1 MNIGASSTVWPET
14 YGLAERRVLEIQ
26 AKLHRWAGADG
37 GRRFDDLF
45 NLVTDPAFLMVAW
58 ERVRTN
64 RGARTAGVDGMT
76 ARYIQVV
83 RGQEAFLADIR
94 ADLRAGVF
102 APVPVR
108 ERMIPKASGK
118 LRRLGIPTVR
128 DRVVQAALK
137 LVLEPI
143 FEAGFRPC
151 SYGFRPNRR
160 AQDAIAEIQFFGT
173 KGYGWV
179 LEADIEACFDTIDH
193 PALMDRVR
201 QRVGDRR
208 VLRLVKAF
216 LKAGVLR
223 AHVGY
228 EESRAGTPQGG
239 ILSPLLANIALSVLD
254 DFFVQT
260 WQCEMGRKAQRD
272 TRRRNGRCNWRL
284 VRYADDFVVMVAG
297 ERVHAEALRDEIAQ
311 VLARVGLVLSGPKTR
326 VVHLDEGFDFL
337 GWRIQRRRQRGSA
350 KRFVYTYPA
359 KKALASIVGKV
370 RTITARTAHRHLS
383 DLLRRLN
390 PVLRGWCSYFRHG
403 VSKATFS
410 YLSRYAWR
418 RVLIWLR
425 KRHTGVAWRHLI
437 RRYLPGWKPTHDGIV
452 LFDPQTVAIVR
463 YRYRGTKIPTPW
475 GRWHQPAP
483 PTVA

>member
-1 MNIGASSTVWPET
+1 MNTGVPPSGWPET
-14 YGLAERRVLEIQ
+14 YGQAERRVLEIQ
-26 AKLHRWAGADG
+26 AKLHRWASADG
-37 GRRFDDLF
+37 ARRFDDLF

-64 RGARTAGVDGMT
+64 KGARTAGVDGMT
-76 ARYIQVV
+76 AHYIQVV
-83 RGQEAFLADIR
+83 RGQEAFLT
-94 ADLRAGVF
+94 DLRAGLKSGVF

-108 ERMIPKASGK
+108 ERMIPKTNGK

-160 AQDAIAEIQFFGT
+160 AQDAIAEIHHFGS
-173 KGYGWV
+173 KGYLWV

-193 PALMDRVR
+193 TALMDRVR
-201 QRVGDRR
+201 RRVGDRR

-223 AHVGY
+223 AHVGF

-239 ILSPLLANIALSVLD
+239 ILSPLLANVALSVLD
-254 DFFVQT
+254 DAYVEA
-260 WQCEMGRKAQRD
+260 WQQEMGTKWRRE
-272 TRRRNGRCNWRL
+272 TLRRNGGCTWRL
-284 VRYADDFVVMVAG
+284 VRYADDFVVMVSG
-297 ERVHAEALRDEIAQ
+297 QRQHAEALRERIAG
-311 VLARVGLVLSGPKTR
+311 VLAGVGLRLSGPKTQ

-350 KRFVYTYPA
+350 KRYVYTYPA

-370 RTITARTAHRHLS
+370 RTITARTAHTHLS
-383 DLLRRLN
+383 DLLRTLN
-390 PVLRGWCSYFRHG
+390 ASLRGWCTYFRHG
-403 VSKATFS
+403 VSNATFS
-410 YLSRYAWR
+410 YLSRFAWR
-418 RVLIWLR
+418 RVLRWLR
-425 KRHTGVAWRHLI
+425 KRHPGVAWKHLI
-437 RRYLPGWKPTHDGIV
+437 RRYLPGWKPTHNGIV
-452 LFDPQTVAIVR
+452 LFDPQQVAIVR
-463 YRYRGTKIPTPW
+463 YRYRGAKIPTPW
-475 GRWHQPAP
+475 DRWHRLAARLG
-483 PTVA
+483 T